1 MLYTDLAKSGPDPVV
16 VQGHGRQSIVK
27 LINHE
32 DGEPH
37 FSDERSGVL
46 SIQLV

>member
-1 MLYTDLAKSGPDPVV
+1 MTDNGAPVEHRPLF
-16 VQGHGRQSIVK
+16 QPGHGRQSIVK

-46 SIQLV
+46 SIQLI